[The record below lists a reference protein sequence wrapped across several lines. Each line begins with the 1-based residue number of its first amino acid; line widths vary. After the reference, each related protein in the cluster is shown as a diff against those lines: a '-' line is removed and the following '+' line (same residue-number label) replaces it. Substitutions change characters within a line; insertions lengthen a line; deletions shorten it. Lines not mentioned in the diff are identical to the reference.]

1 LIYTP
6 FYKTTVHI
14 KKVAK
19 YLLGGCCLVV
29 TVASYNYCLWK
40 RCTHAWLWIYS
51 LELYIPEFK
60 GLKSAPTGPLPLL
73 SPTWMGFERK

>member
-40 RCTHAWLWIYS
+40 RCTHAWLWIY
-51 LELYIPEFK
+51 
-60 GLKSAPTGPLPLL
+60 
-73 SPTWMGFERK
+73 